1 MMGVPFGNSLQ
12 CHKKCPVCY
21 LALADAAVPK
31 KATQELD
38 MNEVVSGIAVGMTM
52 RAKAFRCSVASE
64 AQKPTIIRIF
74 RNYSANDVIEQFR
87 TICLRKIQGVA
98 KMLVFC
104 HP

>member
-31 KATQELD
+31 KATQEID

-52 RAKAFRCSVASE
+52 RAKAFRCSVAW
-64 AQKPTIIRIF
+64 A
-74 RNYSANDVIEQFR
+74 
-87 TICLRKIQGVA
+87 
-98 KMLVFC
+98 
-104 HP
+104 